1 MTTDQLER
9 TQTAPATAFA
19 NVPHPIQRLL
29 TWARFDL
36 RPGHRQPA
44 AIALATATVVAV
56 ALCLTVDW
64 ALAKAGAAIFPSTK
78 GYEHFQFGDYAT
90 LTVLGVVAACVG
102 WPIVTRLCAAP
113 RWLFARLAVLVTA
126 VLLLPDLAI
135 YLQGQ
140 PGNAVFI
147 LVLMHLA
154 IGLITYTALV
164 RLAPHRQRRRST
176 AA

>member
-9 TQTAPATAFA
+9 VATRPTTTEL
-19 NVPHPIQRLL
+19 NVPGPIRRLL
-29 TWARFDL
+29 AWARFDL
-36 RPGHRQPA
+36 RPSHRQPA
-44 AIALATATVVAV
+44 AIALGVATVVAV
-56 ALCLTVDW
+56 VLCLVADW
-64 ALAKAGAAIFPSTK
+64 LLAKFGVAVFPSTK

-90 LTVLGVVAACVG
+90 LTVLGVLAACVG

-140 PGNAVFI
+140 PGNAVFV

-154 IGLITYTALV
+154 IGAITYSALV
-164 RLAPHRQRRRST
+164 LIAPHRRPVPPP
-176 AA
+176 A